1 MKGEVSIAPSGGVL
15 IKKGLSTKA
24 ALRAF
29 GSGTVLGVGV
39 GFVGGFALAQAI
51 YSDEHAS
58 ERACRALQ
66 EYDVIAQRCKKVIER
81 GPRLCEFGRA
91 RRYQRETVKRTVKIT
106 AGACGVLAV
115 VGLLSSLRR

>member
-51 YSDEHAS
+51 YSDE
-58 ERACRALQ
+58 
-66 EYDVIAQRCKKVIER
+66 
-81 GPRLCEFGRA
+81 
-91 RRYQRETVKRTVKIT
+91 YQRETVKRTVKIT

-115 VGLLSSLRR
+115 LGVLSSLRR